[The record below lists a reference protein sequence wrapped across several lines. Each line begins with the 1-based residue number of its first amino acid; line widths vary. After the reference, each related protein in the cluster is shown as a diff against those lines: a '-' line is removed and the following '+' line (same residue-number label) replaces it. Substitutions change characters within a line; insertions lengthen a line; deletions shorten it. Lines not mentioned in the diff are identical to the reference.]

1 MNNMLSN
8 FMGFDGRI
16 NRQKW
21 WISII
26 ILAVVGFILSWIL
39 GMVFGTGVVM
49 NAAALATDPAALAS
63 YIQKAA
69 WVGVITSIILAY
81 PYLAISIK
89 RRHDRNNNGYDVM
102 GLIALGIIFNL
113 LTALGVVTSVGGIGQ
128 IIGVILGIYA
138 IYALVVLGFLKGTPG
153 ANQYGPDPLGG

>member
-8 FMGFDGRI
+8 FMGFNGRI

-26 ILAVVGFILSWIL
+26 ILAIVGFILSWIL
-39 GMVFGTGVVM
+39 GLIFGTGM
-49 NAAALATDPAALAS
+49 TLTAASLTDPAALTA
-63 YIQKAA
+63 YVQKAA
-69 WVGVITSIILAY
+69 WVGVITSIVLAY

-113 LTALGVVTSVGGIGQ
+113 LTALGVLSSMSGIGQ

-138 IYALVVLGFLKGTPG
+138 LYALVVLGFLKGTPG